1 MKLSSRPL
9 VAGAAVALIG
19 LGGLAQA
26 EETTVLA
33 PVSLQQQAK
42 AVQLTQEKSLLS
54 GTYRM
59 EDGRDLRVD
68 GHGQRLRV
76 RLGDEPAVSL
86 MASPQGGWHSADGEM
101 QARFSGEA
109 WGQAES
115 VVLTLPRRNQ
125 TLASVSR
132 Y

>member
-1 MKLSSRPL
+1 MNLSIRSIL
-9 VAGAAVALIG
+9 AGAAVALIG

-26 EETTVLA
+26 EEPTVLA

-42 AVQLTQEKSLLS
+42 AVQLTQEKSLVS

-59 EDGRDLRVD
+59 EDGRDLQVS
-68 GHGQRLRV
+68 GQGLRV
-76 RLGDEPAVSL
+76 RLGDDPAVSL
-86 MASPQGGWHSADGEM
+86 VASPQGGWHSPDGEM

-109 WGQAES
+109 WGRAES

>member
-1 MKLSSRPL
+1 MKLSTRSL
-9 VAGAAVALIG
+9 VAGAGVVLLG
-19 LGGLAQA
+19 LSGLARA
-26 EETTVLA
+26 EEPTVLA

-42 AVQLTQEKSLLS
+42 QAQLTQEKSLVS

-59 EDGRDLRVD
+59 EDGRDLQVD

-76 RLGDEPAVSL
+76 RLGDDPAVSL
-86 MASPQGGWHSADGEM
+86 VASPQGGWHSPDGAM

-109 WGQAES
+109 WGRAES